1 MFCARGVLERDAIA
15 LRPTRRNGE
24 NRAGHSPRK
33 APRFDRSPYEI
44 DCEWKSNH
52 LSFAG
57 ISLGGL
63 NLDSL
68 DSSIAMIFWWRYEEL
83 GNWGEDEERTF
94 FEI

>member
-1 MFCARGVLERDAIA
+1 MLCARGVLERDTIA

-24 NRAGHSPRK
+24 NRAGRSPRK

-44 DCEWKSNH
+44 DCEWKINH
-52 LSFAG
+52 ILFAG

-68 DSSIAMIFWWRYEEL
+68 DSSIAMIFCGDMKDW
-83 GNWGEDEERTF
+83 
-94 FEI
+94 EIEGRMRRE